1 MKCFL
6 KTAAAGLLGSLLG
19 LSPHAGAGESWP
31 QFKHDSRHSGNVPER
46 SVRTPLG
53 LLGAVPLTDALFTS
67 PVVADGRVY
76 VVDGSGV
83 AFGLDAVTLK
93 LLWKFESRGGK
104 ANCNNVSSPA
114 LAGGYLHFGTMAGV
128 YYVLDARSGKVVREI
143 ACGEPI
149 FTSPVVA
156 NERVYFAT
164 LGARLHAL
172 QPDGTVCWTWDFVKE
187 VLKFQGNRWSGA
199 EWAQRRG
206 RRVQTTEQFCCVR
219 DLAAV
224 TSPSAPAGE
233 RGGVRGPTSE
243 TQIVLPAGG
252 QVVWLRDK
260 GTQAEVVARV
270 PGYDATFGLSLG
282 EDGAVY
288 RQWHRLDNGGR
299 IEVYRL
305 RDGKVDRSAVPG
317 TQTGPTTRG
326 AVSFSS
332 VSLRG
337 ADVYRCR
344 PEAGFGLCKH
354 SGGAPAQPL
363 DGYPSICAPIL
374 LRDSAVHGGLDG
386 RLHVAP
392 LSGEK
397 GWSFATAFGQ
407 AITAPPAVCHGRVYF
422 GGDDGYLYAL
432 GPDGTATLPTKDL
445 ALWKVRSPLTSQLT
459 GPKDD
464 WYTSFGDWSNANNHP
479 QHLKP
484 PFTLKWIRRFEGTI
498 KQFSTCG
505 GGRLYTHTAEGQIFA
520 VEQETGR
527 LLWRRYW
534 PGVHVSYTSPLY
546 HQERV
551 LVPQAGLETCRLR
564 CLDAATGALLWEVP
578 FAGSPSWNRQ
588 LPPVVHEG
596 LVFYMFGTG
605 KYTAGAEKGRP
616 GWLFEHQDVRS
627 FPADHKPL
635 VRAWDLKTGQEVWTR
650 DFSEFGSGGDEAG
663 LCLMNGTLY
672 YSCFFGYQAK
682 RGDQPGP
689 TGVTAALA
697 PQTGRTLWLS
707 TNHSVHGGCTISGR
721 DGRLYLGG
729 YNRPRA
735 GTENRHVWCL
745 DARDG
750 SLVWQSDPL
759 SMAIQAVTL
768 GEKFLF
774 AHVQYQH
781 SYLLAPDTGKILR
794 TYTNGYKC
802 TRFTLSGPYL
812 LGSNLDVRDLSANDH
827 LISSGPALDPSECV
841 GAIPSNGRLFYT
853 GQGGGLQCSLVGGDE
868 AAAFPAPWQAPGN
881 ARRESR
887 R

>member
-1 MKCFL
+1 MPMKRFL
-6 KTAAAGLLGSLLG
+6 QTVAAGLLGSLLG
-19 LSPHAGAGESWP
+19 LAQPTGASEGWL
-31 QFKHDSRHSGNVPER
+31 QFKGDSRHSGNRPER
-46 SVRTPLG
+46 SVAAPLG
-53 LLGAVPLTDALFTS
+53 LLGAVPLTDAVFTS
-67 PVVADGRVY
+67 PVVDDGRVY

-83 AFGLDAVTLK
+83 AFCLDAATLK
-93 LLWKFESRGGK
+93 VLWKFESRGGA

-114 LAGGYLHFGTMAGV
+114 LAGGYLHFGTMGGI
-128 YYVLDARSGKVVREI
+128 YYVLEAKSGKVVKEI

-164 LGARLHAL
+164 LGSRVHAL
-172 QPDGTVCWTWDFVKE
+172 RPDGTVCWTWDFVKE
-187 VLKFQGNRWSGA
+187 VLGFQGNRWSGEA
-199 EWAQRRG
+199 WAKRSGQ
-206 RRVQTTEQFCCVR
+206 RVQTTDQFCCVR
-219 DLAAV
+219 DLAAMTV
-224 TSPSAPAGE
+224 PSAPAG
-233 RGGVRGPTSE
+233 GGAAASE
-243 TQIVLPAGG
+243 VQIVLPAGG
-252 QVVWLRDK
+252 QVVWLRDR
-260 GTQAEVVARV
+260 GTQAEVVGRV
-270 PGYDATFGLSLG
+270 PGYDSTFGLSVG

-305 RDGKVDRSAVPG
+305 RDGQVAKSSVPG

-354 SGGAPAQPL
+354 TSGLPVKPL
-363 DGYPSICAPIL
+363 DGSPSICAPIL
-374 LRDSAVHGGLDG
+374 LRDSAVYGGLDG
-386 RLHVAP
+386 RLQVTP

-397 GWSFATAFGQ
+397 GWSFATAFGKP
-407 AITAPPAVCHGRVYF
+407 ITAPPAVCDGRVYF
-422 GGDDGYLYAL
+422 GCDDGYLYVL
-432 GPDGTATLPTKDL
+432 GPGGAAPLPAKDL
-445 ALWKVRSPLTSQLT
+445 GLSKVRSPLTGKLS
-459 GPKDD
+459 GAKDD
-464 WYTSFGDWSNANNHP
+464 WFTSFGDWSNANNHP
-479 QHLKP
+479 QDLKP
-484 PFTLKWIRRFEGTI
+484 PFAFKWIRRFEGTI

-527 LLWRRYW
+527 LLWRRSW

-546 HQERV
+546 HQERL
-551 LVPQAGLETCRLR
+551 LVPQAGLDSCRLR
-564 CLDAATGALLWEVP
+564 CLDAATGELLWEVP

-588 LPPVVHEG
+588 LPPVVHDG

-605 KYTAGAEKGRP
+605 KYTAGTENGRQ
-616 GWLFEHQDVRS
+616 GWLFEHQDVRG
-627 FPADHKPL
+627 FPSDHKPL
-635 VRAWDLKTGQEVWTR
+635 VKSWDLKTGQEVWTR
-650 DFSEFGSGGDEAG
+650 DFSEFGSGGDESG

-689 TGVTAALA
+689 TGLTAALD
-697 PQTGRTLWLS
+697 QKTGRTLWLT
-707 TNHSVHGGCTISGR
+707 TNHSVHGGCTISAR
-721 DGRLYLGG
+721 AGRLYLGG

-735 GTENRHVWCL
+735 GTEDRHVWCL

-750 SLVWQSDPL
+750 SLIWESDPL
-759 SMAIQAVTL
+759 SMAIQCVSVSD
-768 GEKFLF
+768 KFLF

-781 SYLLAPDTGKILR
+781 SYLLAPDTGKILCA
-794 TYTNGYKC
+794 YTNGYKC
-802 TRFTLSGPYL
+802 TRFTLSGQYL
-812 LGSNLDVRDLSANDH
+812 LGSNLDVRDLSANDK

-868 AAAFPAPWQAPGN
+868 AAMFPAPWQLPAAGSK
-881 ARRESR
+881 E
-887 R
+887 